1 MSTSRPAARDG
12 FVRGNPQGNSLA
24 RHSLLFVVGLILVI
38 VTALVQFGENGI
50 FAFFDL
56 QGREADLRHEVADL
70 EAQNERLDQQLEAL
84 AQDPEALEKLAREK
98 HNMRLADEEV
108 LMVLPPTDRD

>member
-12 FVRGNPQGNSLA
+12 FVRGTPQGNSLA
-24 RHSLLFVVGLILVI
+24 RHSLLFIVGLGLVI

-56 QGREADLRHEVADL
+56 QGRETALRQEVAELEKQTQDL
-70 EAQNERLDQQLEAL
+70 DLQLQAL
-84 AQDPEALEKLAREK
+84 AEDPEALEKLAREK
-98 HNMRLADEEV
+98 HNMRRPEEEV
-108 LMVLPPTDRD
+108 LMVLPPAEK

>member
-1 MSTSRPAARDG
+1 MSTSRPAATDG

-24 RHSLLFVVGLILVI
+24 RHSLFFLVGLGLVI

-56 QGREADLRHEVADL
+56 QGREAELRQEVAELESQTQDL
-70 EAQNERLDQQLEAL
+70 DLQPQAL
-84 AQDPEALEKLAREK
+84 AEDPEALEKLAREK
-98 HNMRLADEEV
+98 HNMRRPEEEV
-108 LMVLPPTDRD
+108 LMVLPPAEK